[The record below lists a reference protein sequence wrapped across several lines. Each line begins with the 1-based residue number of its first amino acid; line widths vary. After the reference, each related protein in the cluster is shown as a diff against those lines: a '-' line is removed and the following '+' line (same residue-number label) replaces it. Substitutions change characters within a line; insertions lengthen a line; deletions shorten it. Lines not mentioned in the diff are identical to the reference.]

1 MSVYCLPII
10 YALSCTSL
18 FAQTTNRLAPGAPG
32 ADAHWP
38 SAAKNG
44 FGTSNT
50 LSSKVWF
57 TLTNGVMTEVF
68 YPTLDVPNTQT
79 LELIV
84 CREGQCATENEELL
98 HELHVPNRHSLS
110 FRQINSTRNGTL
122 LITKTYTTDPDRST
136 VLIDVEI
143 SSPSHAAYQLY
154 VYYDPSLNNS
164 GMHDTAWN
172 TREALLAVDQNIS
185 SALMTTS
192 GFEEVSNGYLGT
204 SDGVT
209 QLKERG
215 RLSELYA
222 RAENGN
228 VVQVARLR
236 SAKRFT
242 IALGFGNTVAEA
254 LGNARSS
261 LKKGFGKAQEEY
273 DEGWEEYVSGL
284 RRVKG
289 RYRAQYNMAAMV
301 LKGLEDKTHR
311 GAMIASPSN
320 PWGAGSNA
328 NETNTTGYH
337 AVWPRDLYHVAT
349 AFIAMGDR
357 ATAERTLDF
366 LFQAQQKADGSFPQ
380 NTRVDGNPIGNG
392 LQMDQVALP
401 IVLAFQLE
409 RMNQETWLKHIKP
422 AADFIMNRGPA
433 TEQERWEEESG
444 YSPATIAAEIA
455 ALACAAEIA
464 DRNNDD
470 RAAMSYRDRAD
481 LWAREVERW
490 TVTSTGPHA
499 RSSYY
504 IRISDNENPNN
515 GARLEINSGGGTY
528 DEREIVDAGFLE
540 LVRLGIKRP
549 NDLQITRSLDVIDRV
564 IRVQTPNGPAWY
576 RYNHDGYGEQGQGGP
591 YDGESGKGRLWPLL
605 TGERAQYDLAVGNRK
620 AAKKK
625 LKALME
631 FANEGRMIPEQVWDQ
646 PSSPRLEL
654 IFGEGTRSA
663 TPLAWSMA
671 QFIRL
676 AINLNDRRNL
686 ETPAATQSRY
696 LPHTPF
702 RHKRK

>member
-1 MSVYCLPII
+1 MRLFCLHII
-10 YALSCTSL
+10 CVLSCITL
-18 FAQTTNRLAPGAPG
+18 FAQTTNRLPPGAPG

-98 HELHVPNRHSLS
+98 HELHVLNRHSLS

-122 LITKTYTTDPDRST
+122 LISKTYTTDPDRST

-172 TREALLAVDQNIS
+172 TREALLAVDENIS

-192 GFEEVSNGYLGT
+192 GFEEVNNGYLGT

-209 QLKERG
+209 QLKEQG

-242 IALGFGNTVAEA
+242 IALGFGSTVAEA

-261 LKKGFGKAQEEY
+261 LKKGFERAQDEY
-273 DEGWEEYVSGL
+273 EGGWRGYISSL

-320 PWGAGSNA
+320 PWGAGPNA
-328 NETNTTGYH
+328 NEATTTGYH
-337 AVWPRDLYHVAT
+337 AVWSRDLYHVAT
-349 AFIAMGDR
+349 AFLGMGDR
-357 ATAERTLDF
+357 ATAERALDF
-366 LFQAQQKADGSFPQ
+366 LLKSQQKADGSFPQ
-380 NTRVDGNPIGNG
+380 NTRVDGRAIGNG
-392 LQMDQVALP
+392 LQMDQVAFP
-401 IVLAFQLE
+401 IVLAFQLG
-409 RMNQETWLKHIKP
+409 RTNQDTWLKHIKP
-422 AADFIMNRGPA
+422 AADFIVNRGPA
-433 TEQERWEEESG
+433 TKQERWEEESG
-444 YSPATIAAEIA
+444 YSPSTIAAEIA

-464 DRNNDD
+464 EKNNDD
-470 RAAMSYRDRAD
+470 RSAQSYRDRAD

-490 TVTSTGPHA
+490 TVTSNGPHA
-499 RSSYY
+499 RNGYY
-504 IRISDNENPNN
+504 IRISDNSNPDD
-515 GARLEINSGGGTY
+515 GARLEINSGGGSY

-540 LVRLGIKRP
+540 LVRLGIKSP
-549 NDLQITRSLDVIDRV
+549 NDPQITRSVDVIDRV
-564 IRVQTPNGPAWY
+564 IRVQTPHGAAWY
-576 RYNHDGYGEQGQGGP
+576 RYNHDAYGEQAQGGP
-591 YDGESGKGRLWPLL
+591 YDGKSGKGRLWPLL
-605 TGERAQYDLAVGNRK
+605 TGERAQYDLALGNKK
-620 AAKKK
+620 AVKER
-625 LKALME
+625 LKAMIA
-631 FANEGRMIPEQVWDQ
+631 FANEGRMIPEQIWDE
-646 PSSPRLEL
+646 PSSPRPGLS
-654 IFGEGTRSA
+654 FGEGTGSA

-676 AINLNDRRNL
+676 AINLKDGQNL
-686 ETPAATQSRY
+686 ETPAATKSRY
-696 LPHTPF
+696 LQHSPF

>member
-1 MSVYCLPII
+1 MRFYSLPII
-10 YALSCTSL
+10 CVLSCTPL
-18 FAQTTNRLAPGAPG
+18 FAQTTNPLAPGAPG

-38 SAAKNG
+38 GAAKNG

-68 YPTLDVPNTQT
+68 YPTLDVPNIQT

-84 CREGQCATENEELL
+84 CREGQCASENEELL
-98 HELHVPNRHSLS
+98 HELRVLNRHSLS
-110 FRQINSTRNGTL
+110 FQQINSTRNGTL

-143 SSPSHAAYQLY
+143 SSPSHAAYQFY

-209 QLKERG
+209 QLKEQG
-215 RLSELYA
+215 RLKELYA

-242 IALGFGNTVAEA
+242 IALGFGSTVTEA
-254 LGNARSS
+254 LGNVRAS
-261 LKKGFGKAQEEY
+261 LKKGFSRAREEY
-273 DEGWEEYVSGL
+273 DEEWEDYVSSL
-284 RRVKG
+284 RPVKG

-320 PWGAGSNA
+320 PWGAGPNA
-328 NETNTTGYH
+328 NEANTTGYH
-337 AVWPRDLYHVAT
+337 TVWPRDLYHVAT

-357 ATAERTLDF
+357 ATAERALDF
-366 LFQAQQKADGSFPQ
+366 LFKSQQNADGSFPQ
-380 NTRVDGNPIGNG
+380 NTRVDGRPIGNG

-401 IVLAFQLE
+401 IVLAFQLGST
-409 RMNQETWLKHIKP
+409 NQDTWLKHIKP
-422 AADFIMNRGPA
+422 AAGFIMNRGPA

-444 YSPATIAAEIA
+444 YSPSTIAAEIA

-464 DRNNDD
+464 EKNNDN
-470 RAAMSYRDRAD
+470 RAAQSYRDRAD
-481 LWAREVERW
+481 LWAREIERW
-490 TVTSTGPHA
+490 TITSSGPHA
-499 RSSYY
+499 RHGYF
-504 IRISDNENPNN
+504 IRTSDNENPDD

-540 LVRLGIKRP
+540 LVRLGIKSP
-549 NDLQITRSLDVIDRV
+549 NDLQITRSLAVIDRV
-564 IRVQTPNGPAWY
+564 VRVQTPHGPAWY
-576 RYNHDGYGEQGQGGP
+576 RYNHDSYGEQEQGGP
-591 YDGESGKGRLWPLL
+591 YDGKSGKGRLWPLL
-605 TGERAQYDLAVGNRK
+605 TGERAEYDLALGNKK

-625 LKALME
+625 LKALMG

-646 PSSPRLEL
+646 ANSPRPEL
-654 IFGEGTRSA
+654 TLGEGTGSA

-676 AINLNDRRNL
+676 AINHKDKQNL
-686 ETPAATQSRY
+686 DTPSATKLRY
-696 LPHTPF
+696 LQYSPT
-702 RHKRK
+702 RHKRE